1 MTIPERHLPV
11 AGCRVLCPLPSGEE
25 SAARVIRS
33 DIIQDEAR
41 AQLAWPGRK
50 ETTLIPVS
58 RLRSGFKSG
67 MHVSAAG
74 SREARRFGEGMIV
87 QSNHVAGMDLHLV
100 EFPEQQVRRWLP
112 WYVLSLVP
120 SVKQRFLTGQF
131 DASCTSERARLRILA
146 YLFQHWQQNTGA
158 LSNLDID
165 PLPHQIHL
173 VHHILNS
180 GNYNWL
186 VADDVGLGK
195 TIEAGMLIY
204 ALRQR
209 KEARRVLIITPS
221 GLTTQWQEELSSR
234 FDLNDFKIYGRDFTI
249 RKASHW
255 QDHSH
260 DYVIGSMDQLKQEQH
275 LEMLLHA
282 EPWDL
287 VLVDE
292 AHRLSRRQ
300 YGLKLD
306 ASERFD
312 LVKELRRREK
322 IENLILLTATPH
334 QGMQDK
340 FTALL
345 ELLRPELREELQLI
359 DLNPGL
365 LGEMVIRNYKSDVT
379 DKEGNFIFQ
388 GKTTHSVEVP
398 TSTES
403 RDFDKSLQSYLK
415 KGYRAGASLG
425 RTGNAIGFV
434 MTVYRK
440 LAASSVAAIHQSLL
454 NRLERLESE
463 LEEQEGNDVEPYED
477 YRYQGEF
484 EEITTRLI
492 SEGEEEFFSGEKEHL
507 EDLIRRAQAL
517 NENDLKLKSFMDTI
531 IQSTLVNSAEERVLI
546 FTEYRTTQSYLA
558 KALSESFGED
568 TVHLI
573 NGSMSLDERVAA
585 IEAFETAGQ
594 FLVSTEAGGEGLNLH
609 RQCHIM
615 INYDLPWNPMRLV
628 QRIGRLYRYGQR
640 KRVVVLN
647 INSKGTLDEDIIA
660 MMYDRL
666 SQVVTDMAHV
676 QGDEFNEN
684 LKDDI
689 LGEMADMANL
699 EEIIE
704 KSQHQD
710 IRRTQQRI
718 DDALERAK
726 EAASLQR
733 DLFEHAASFNAAT
746 FNEQIVVTEEHLKS
760 FISGMCRILE
770 IDVDTAYLKGRAWRL
785 RFPVHLKERF
795 NLARAIHTITFD
807 RELARNREDFE
818 FISYSSDL
826 FMTLID
832 IASSIEFGGKL
843 ASTSCKK
850 TSRKSIIYAA
860 LLRWQ
865 NVDGRRMSE
874 EFSLFL
880 DDTGEIRLNPE
891 EVKEWLLQD
900 SEDVSPP
907 AYDKELNRQ
916 RFFELQNHCAHR
928 LGRNMVAGLI
938 PERIDPISILW
949 VSKGEDTS
957 ADSHF
962 DQ

>member
-1 MTIPERHLPV
+1 
-11 AGCRVLCPLPSGEE
+11 
-25 SAARVIRS
+25 
-33 DIIQDEAR
+33 
-41 AQLAWPGRK
+41 
-50 ETTLIPVS
+50 
-58 RLRSGFKSG
+58 
-67 MHVSAAG
+67 
-74 SREARRFGEGMIV
+74 
-87 QSNHVAGMDLHLV
+87 
-100 EFPEQQVRRWLP
+100 
-112 WYVLSLVP
+112 
-120 SVKQRFLTGQF
+120 
-131 DASCTSERARLRILA
+131 
-146 YLFQHWQQNTGA
+146 
-158 LSNLDID
+158 
-165 PLPHQIHL
+165 
-173 VHHILNS
+173 
-180 GNYNWL
+180 
-186 VADDVGLGK
+186 
-195 TIEAGMLIY
+195 
-204 ALRQR
+204 
-209 KEARRVLIITPS
+209 
-221 GLTTQWQEELSSR
+221 
-234 FDLNDFKIYGRDFTI
+234 
-249 RKASHW
+249 
-255 QDHSH
+255 
-260 DYVIGSMDQLKQEQH
+260 
-275 LEMLLHA
+275 
-282 EPWDL
+282 
-287 VLVDE
+287 
-292 AHRLSRRQ
+292 
-300 YGLKLD
+300 
-306 ASERFD
+306 
-312 LVKELRRREK
+312 
-322 IENLILLTATPH
+322 
-334 QGMQDK
+334 
-340 FTALL
+340 
-345 ELLRPELREELQLI
+345 
-359 DLNPGL
+359 
-365 LGEMVIRNYKSDVT
+365 
-379 DKEGNFIFQ
+379 
-388 GKTTHSVEVP
+388 
-398 TSTES
+398 
-403 RDFDKSLQSYLK
+403 
-415 KGYRAGASLG
+415 
-425 RTGNAIGFV
+425 
-434 MTVYRK
+434 
-440 LAASSVAAIHQSLL
+440 
-454 NRLERLESE
+454 
-463 LEEQEGNDVEPYED
+463 
-477 YRYQGEF
+477 
-484 EEITTRLI
+484 
-492 SEGEEEFFSGEKEHL
+492 
-507 EDLIRRAQAL
+507 
-517 NENDLKLKSFMDTI
+517 MDTI

>member
-11 AGCRVLCPLPSGEE
+11 PGCRVLCPLPSGEE
-25 SAARVIRS
+25 SVARVIRS
-33 DIIQDEAR
+33 DTIQNEAKV
-41 AQLAWPGRK
+41 QLAWPGRK
-50 ETTLIPVS
+50 ETTWLPAS
-58 RLRSGFKSG
+58 RVRSGFKTG

-74 SREARRFGEGMIV
+74 SREAKRFGEGMIV
-87 QSNHVAGMDLHLV
+87 QSNVVAGMDLHLV
-100 EFPEQQVRRWLP
+100 EFPDLQIRRWLP

-120 SVKQRFLTGQF
+120 SVKQRFLTGKF
-131 DASCTSERARLRILA
+131 DAICTSERARMRILA

-221 GLTTQWQEELSSR
+221 GLTMQWQEELSSR
-234 FDLNDFKIYGRDFTI
+234 FDLHDFKIYGRDFTI

-260 DYVIGSMDQLKQEQH
+260 DYVIGSMDQLKQEHH

-306 ASERFD
+306 ASGRFD

-345 ELLRPELREELQLI
+345 ELLRPELRKELQLI

-388 GKTTHSVEVP
+388 GKATHSVEVP
-398 TSTES
+398 TSAES

-463 LEEQEGNDVEPYED
+463 LEEKDGHDTERYED
-477 YRYQGEF
+477 HRYQGES
-484 EEITTRLI
+484 EETTARLI
-492 SEGEEEFFSGEKEHL
+492 SEGEDEFFAGEKEHL
-507 EDLIRRAQAL
+507 EDLIRRTQAL
-517 NENDLKLKSFMDTI
+517 NENDLKLQSFMETI
-531 IQSTLVNSAEERVLI
+531 IHSTLVNSAEERVLI
-546 FTEYRTTQSYLA
+546 FTEYRTTQRYLA
-558 KALSESFGED
+558 QALAESFGEP

-573 NGSMSLDERVAA
+573 NGSMSLDERMAA
-585 IEAFETAGQ
+585 IEAFESCGQ

-704 KSQHQD
+704 KSQQQD
-710 IRRTQQRI
+710 IRRTQKRI
-718 DDALERAK
+718 DDALERAR

-733 DLFEHAASFNAAT
+733 DLFEHAASFDAAT

-770 IDVDTAYLKGRAWRL
+770 IELDTAYLKGRAWRL
-785 RFPVHLKERF
+785 RLPKHFKERF
-795 NLARAIHTITFD
+795 NLTRAIHSIIFD
-807 RELARNREDFE
+807 RELAREREDFE
-818 FISYSSDL
+818 LINYNSEL
-826 FMTLID
+826 FRALID
-832 IASSIEFGGKL
+832 IATSIEFGGKF
-843 ASTSCKK
+843 ASTGLGVVPKQ
-850 TSRKSIIYAA
+850 SIIFAA

-865 NVDGRRMSE
+865 NEAGRRMSE

-880 DDTGEIRLNPE
+880 DAAGDNRLNPV
-891 EVKEWLLQD
+891 EVQQWLLENSMD
-900 SEDVSPP
+900 APP
-907 AYDKELNRQ
+907 PTYDKEVTRQ
-916 RFFELQNHCAHR
+916 RFLGLYNHCAQR
-928 LGRNMVAGLI
+928 VRRNMGAGLI
-938 PERIDPISILW
+938 PERIDPISVLW
-949 VSKGEDTS
+949 ATS
-957 ADSHF
+957 DDHYIN
-962 DQ
+962 Q

>member
-1 MTIPERHLPV
+1 MTTNRQLPV
-11 AGCRVLCPLPSGEE
+11 VGCRVMCHLPSGKE
-25 SAARVIRS
+25 SLARVVS
-33 DIIQDEAR
+33 SGVFQNAAR
-41 AQLAWPGRK
+41 AQLAFPGRS
-50 ETTLIPVS
+50 ETSWVS
-58 RLRSGFKSG
+58 VTKLSSGFRSG
-67 MHVSAAG
+67 MHVQAKRL
-74 SREARRFGEGMIV
+74 REVNRFGEGTIV
-87 QSNHVAGMDLHLV
+87 QSNHVASMELHLV
-100 EFPEQQVRRWLP
+100 EFPDQQITRWLP
-112 WYVLSLVP
+112 WYTLALVP
-120 SVKQRFLTGQF
+120 SVKQKFLINQF
-131 DASCTSERARLRILA
+131 DTKCISERARLRILA
-146 YLFQHWQQNTGA
+146 NLFQHWQQNTGA

-234 FDLNDFKIYGRDFTI
+234 FDLRDFKIYGRDFVI
-249 RKASHW
+249 KKVSHW
-255 QDHSH
+255 LDHSH
-260 DYVIGSMDQLKQEQH
+260 DYVIGSMDQLKKENH

-306 ASERFD
+306 SSERFD
-312 LVKELRRREK
+312 LIKEMRRRGR

-345 ELLRPELREELQLI
+345 ELLRPELRDELHLLDQNR
-359 DLNPGL
+359 DL

-388 GKTTHSVEVP
+388 GKTTHAVEVI

-403 RDFDKSLQSYLK
+403 QEFDKSLQAYLK

-434 MTVYRK
+434 MTIYRK
-440 LAASSVAAIHQSLL
+440 LAASSVAAIYQSLV
-454 NRLERLESE
+454 NRLERLDYELAEYESQVAE
-463 LEEQEGNDVEPYED
+463 RYED
-477 YRYQGEF
+477 DRYKGE
-484 EEITTRLI
+484 EEEAWARHVA
-492 SEGEEEFFSGEKEHL
+492 EGEEEFFSGERLHL
-507 EDLIRRAQAL
+507 EELIKRAQGL
-517 NENDLKLKSFMDTI
+517 KRNDLKLQSFMDAI
-531 IQSTLVNSAEERVLI
+531 VRSTQVSSAEERVLI

-558 KALSESFGED
+558 NTLAERFDNSV
-568 TVHLI
+568 VHLI
-573 NGSMSLDERVAA
+573 NGSMSLDERMAA
-585 IEAFETAGQ
+585 IEAFESYGR
-594 FLVSTEAGGEGLNLH
+594 FLISTEAGGEGLNLH
-609 RQCHIM
+609 RNCHIM

-647 INSKGTLDEDIIA
+647 INSKGTLDEDIIT

-666 SQVVTDMAHV
+666 TQVVTDMVHV
-676 QGDEFNEN
+676 QGDEFNES
-684 LKDDI
+684 LKDDL
-689 LGEMADMANL
+689 LGEVADIANL

-704 KSQHQD
+704 KSQQQD

-733 DLFEHAASFNAAT
+733 DLFEHAASFDAAV
-746 FNEQIVVTEEHLKS
+746 FNEQIVVTEEHLKA
-760 FISGMCRILE
+760 FIAGMCRIFE
-770 IDVDTAYLKGRAWRL
+770 IELDTSYLKGRAWRL
-785 RFPVHLKERF
+785 RFPINLKEKF
-795 NLARAIHTITFD
+795 SLTRAVSSITFD
-807 RELARNREDFE
+807 HELARQRDDLEL
-818 FISYSSDL
+818 ISYSSGL
-826 FMTLID
+826 FRTFIE
-832 IASSIEFGGKL
+832 IAKSIEFGGKL
-843 ASTSCKK
+843 AATACGG
-850 TSRKSIIYAA
+850 TQTDGVIFAA
-860 LLRWQ
+860 MLRWQ
-865 NVDGRRMSE
+865 NEAGRRMKE

-880 DDTGEIRLNPE
+880 DDGNEIHLNSPE
-891 EVKEWLLQD
+891 VQKWLLQAA
-900 SEDVSPP
+900 EDTVPP
-907 AYDKELNRQ
+907 VYEKDDLRQ
-916 RFFELQNHCAHR
+916 QFNQLHEHCSQR
-928 LGRNMVAGLI
+928 LSRATASGLI
-938 PERIDPISILW
+938 PERIDPVSVLW
-949 VSKGEDTS
+949 VSLGKQQPSD
-957 ADSHF
+957 HF
-962 DQ
+962 DD